1 MKNER
6 ILNALGKINDDMIA
20 DAKIGTQAK
29 KTTPQ
34 WVRRVAIA
42 ACLFLIVTASAL
54 IFPLLGGE
62 PGDST
67 IKIPINPLVIT
78 VYAKSEDGT
87 IVPTALKLGEKVKM
101 YPQKSNWMDDF
112 EGYAINLTVL
122 EAKYVTSL
130 AVDENWETIRYPGD
144 STQYNFDEDCNWALS
159 QGDDIWWVHLD
170 QDGKVIPPG
179 ADELLSPKLRGSEV
193 LWRPNTKGHNRS
205 IIGVFDENFKLLTV
219 YYLEITEENGE
230 YYAEV
235 VKITD
240 EIPPSLG

>member
-122 EAKYVTSL
+122 DAKYVTSL

-205 IIGVFDENFKLLTV
+205 IIGVFDEDFKLLTV

-235 VKITD
+235 IKITD

>member
-67 IKIPINPLVIT
+67 IKVPINPLVIT

-144 STQYNFDEDCNWALS
+144 STQYDFDEDCNWALS
-159 QGDDIWWVHLD
+159 QGDDIWWVWLD

-179 ADELLSPKLRGSEV
+179 VDELLSPKLKGSEI

-205 IIGVFDENFKLLTV
+205 IIGVFDEEYDLLAV
-219 YYLEITEENGE
+219 YYLEITEENGD
-230 YYAEV
+230 YCAEV
-235 VKITD
+235 VKITN
-240 EIPPSLG
+240 EMPPV

>member
-20 DAKIGTQAK
+20 DAKIGAQAK

-34 WVRRVAIA
+34 WVRWVAMA
-42 ACLFLIVTASAL
+42 ACLCLIVTASAL
-54 IFPLLGGE
+54 IAPLFGGE

-87 IVPTALKLGEKVKM
+87 MVPTALKLGEKVKM

-122 EAKYVTSL
+122 DAKYVTSR
-130 AVDENWETIRYPGD
+130 AVDENWKTILYPGD
-144 STQYNFDEDCNWALS
+144 STQYDMDEDCNWALS
-159 QGDDIWWVHLD
+159 QGDDIWWVWLD
-170 QDGKVIPPG
+170 EDGKVIPPG
-179 ADELLSPKLRGSEV
+179 VDELLSPKLKGSEI

-205 IIGVFDENFKLLTV
+205 IIGVFDEEYDLLAV
-219 YYLEITEENGE
+219 YYLEITEENAE

-235 VKITD
+235 VKITN
-240 EIPPSLG
+240 EFPPR

>member
-122 EAKYVTSL
+122 DAKYVTSL

-205 IIGVFDENFKLLTV
+205 IIGVFDEDFKLLTV

>member
-20 DAKIGTQAK
+20 DAKIGAQAK

-34 WVRRVAIA
+34 WVRWVAMA
-42 ACLFLIVTASAL
+42 ACLCLIVTASAL
-54 IFPLLGGE
+54 IAPLFGGE
-62 PGDST
+62 SGDST

-122 EAKYVTSL
+122 DAKYVTSR

-144 STQYNFDEDCNWALS
+144 STQYDFDEDCNWALS
-159 QGDDIWWVHLD
+159 QGDDIWWVWLD

-179 ADELLSPKLRGSEV
+179 ADELLSPKLKGSEI
-193 LWRPNTKGHNRS
+193 LWRPNTKGHNRN
-205 IIGVFDENFKLLTV
+205 IIGVFGEEYNLLAV

-235 VKITD
+235 VKITN
-240 EIPPSLG
+240 EFPPL

>member
-54 IFPLLGGE
+54 VFPLLGGE

-122 EAKYVTSL
+122 DAKYVTSL

-205 IIGVFDENFKLLTV
+205 IIGVFDEDFKLLTV

>member
-144 STQYNFDEDCNWALS
+144 STRYNFDEDCNWALS

-205 IIGVFDENFKLLTV
+205 IIGVFDEDFKLLTV